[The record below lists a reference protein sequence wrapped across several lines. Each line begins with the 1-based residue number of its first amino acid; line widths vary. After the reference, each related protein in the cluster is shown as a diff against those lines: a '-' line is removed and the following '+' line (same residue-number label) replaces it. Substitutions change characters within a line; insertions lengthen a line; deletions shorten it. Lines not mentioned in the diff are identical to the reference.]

1 VHYLE
6 LVKGLVSEN
15 VCCRLWKT
23 ETDLADR
30 QCPAGGARVVGLGR
44 CVRSLSR
51 EVALQIIVS
60 SGPYRKRVEWQY
72 LWTMETKK

>member
-6 LVKGLVSEN
+6 LAKGLVSEN
-15 VCCRLWKT
+15 VYCRLWKI

-30 QCPAGGARVVGLGR
+30 QCPAFGARAVGLGR
-44 CVRSLSR
+44 FVRSLSR

-60 SGPYRKRVEWQY
+60 SVPCRKRVEW
-72 LWTMETKK
+72 